1 MRLKVEGTSAKEKRL
16 GTSAK
21 EKRLMIIENLVK

>member
-21 EKRLMIIENLVK
+21 KKRLMIIENLVK